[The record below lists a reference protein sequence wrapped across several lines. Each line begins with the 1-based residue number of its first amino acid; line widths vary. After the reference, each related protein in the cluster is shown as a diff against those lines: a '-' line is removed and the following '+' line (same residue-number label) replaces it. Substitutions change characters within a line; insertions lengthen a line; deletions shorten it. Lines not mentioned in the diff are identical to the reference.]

1 MIQIILWILM
11 AYGMTN
17 ILVWGSIFNE
27 PRQLLKE
34 LGEKKQGFKSEVAQ
48 FLSDLVSCVL
58 CTSTWVGFFYS
69 MTIYSP
75 TNEFME
81 ISTKISWFFDGMFTA
96 GSVWAINSII
106 EWFEENRPNNN

>member
-1 MIQIILWILM
+1 MNELVLWILM
-11 AYGMTN
+11 SYGMTI

-27 PRQLLKE
+27 PRQILKNIASQ
-34 LGEKKQGFKSEVAQ
+34 KQPIKSDIAQ

-69 MTIYSP
+69 MSVYSP
-75 TNEFME
+75 AHE
-81 ISTKISWFFDGMFTA
+81 IFEINKNISWFCDGMFTA
-96 GSVWAINSII
+96 GSVWALNSVI